1 MAATSVVV
9 FLCLFAFSNNAL
21 ADTVVWDSAPPA
33 PTNTDL
39 TAGPHTTTVNGV
51 TLTTTGSSTGTFDLR
66 VLQIEP
72 GFSTNG
78 STGLIRMQMDATATT
93 GSDSQTVTFSFSQ
106 PVSNLSFTVVD
117 IDGGPTYT
125 GDWNDYVDFN
135 SNAGF
140 PTAVTASG
148 VNYNAA
154 TGRANANTNTN
165 LTDATGNITVTFAGP
180 LTTVTVT
187 HLRGPIVTATPQNQ
201 WVFIDDL
208 TYTKVPATVKV
219 QKVTTGGVGGAFSFT
234 RTNLAS
240 APAAI
245 TTTVIGTPTP
255 AAPTAIN
262 VTTVGTAV
270 TLTETPAAGFVLSSA
285 SCTDANGAL
294 TANPGTFGTV
304 AGNVLTIP
312 AANVKGGSDLN
323 CTFTNAKIPTVK
335 TQKTTIGG
343 VGGPFT
349 FAQTN
354 LASAPAGI
362 TTTTAGTPAPAAPA
376 AINVTTIGTA
386 VTLTETPAAGYALTA
401 VSCTD
406 ANSAVTGNTGSFGSF
421 TGNVLTIP
429 AVNIKAGADLN
440 CIFTNT
446 RATVKVQKTTTGD
459 FGGPFN
465 FAQTNLVSAPAAI
478 STTAAGTPT
487 PVAPTAINITTIGTA
502 VTLTETAAAGYVLTS
517 ASCTDANSAV
527 TGNAGSFGTLAGN
540 VLTIPA
546 VNVKAG
552 ADLNCVFTNI
562 KRPTVTLT
570 KISNGGVGGFTF
582 TGTNGWAS
590 QTITTVTSGTGVT
603 GALQTLT
610 AAATSTTITEGIPA
624 GYALTSVACSGLGS
638 GGTAVPNLATGA
650 LVLDAAAT
658 AAGSNIAC
666 TFTNAKRPT
675 VTLTKISN
683 GDVGGFTFTGNNGW
697 ASQTITTV
705 TSGTGVIGALQTL
718 TAAATATTITEGIP
732 AGYALASATCT
743 GLGSGGTA
751 IPNLATG
758 ALVLDAAATAAGSN
772 IACTFT
778 NAKRPTVT
786 LTKISNGDV
795 GGFTFTGNNG
805 WASQT
810 ITTVTS
816 GTGVAGALQTL
827 TAAATSTTI
836 TEGIPAGYVLAS
848 ATCTGLGS
856 GGTAVPNLAT
866 GALVFDAA
874 ATAAGSN
881 ISCTFTNTKRPTVT
895 LTKISNGDVGGF
907 TFTGNNGWTSQT
919 ITTVTSGTGVI
930 GALQTLTAAATA
942 TTITEGIPAGYVLAS
957 ATCTG
962 LGSGG
967 TAVPNLA
974 TGALVLDAAATAAG
988 SNIACTFTNTKR
1000 PTVTL
1005 TKISNG
1011 AVGGFTFTGTNGWAS
1026 QTITTITSGTGV
1038 TGALQTLTS
1047 AATSTTITE
1056 GIPAGYA
1063 LASATCTGLGSGGT
1077 AVPNL
1082 ATGALVLDAAATAA
1096 GSNIACTFTNTKL
1109 PTVMLTKISNGG
1121 VGGFT
1126 FAGNNGWSSQT
1137 ITTVTSGTGVAGALQ
1152 TLTAASTA
1160 TTITEGIPA
1169 GYVLASVTCGG
1180 LGGGGT
1186 ATPNLSTGAV
1196 VFNAAATAAG
1206 SNIAC
1211 TFTNTKLPTI
1221 TLTKIS
1227 NGDVGGFTFTGN
1239 NGWASQTIT
1248 TVTSGTGVTGALQ
1261 TLTAAA
1267 TSTTITEGIPVGY
1280 VLASATCTGLG
1291 SGGTAV
1297 PNLAT
1302 GALVLDA
1309 AATAAGSNIA
1319 CTFTNTKRP
1328 TVTLTKISNGGVGGF
1343 TFTGNNGWA
1352 SQTIT
1357 TVTSGTG
1364 VSGALQTLTAAA
1376 TSTTI
1381 TEGIPAGYV
1390 LASATCSGLG
1400 SGGTAVPNLATGAL
1414 VLDAAATAAG
1424 SNIACTFTNTRLP
1437 TVTLTKISNGG
1448 VGGFTFTG
1456 TNGWSSQTITTVTSG
1471 TGVSGALQTLTA
1483 AATAT
1488 TITEGIPAGYALAS
1502 AACTGLGSGGTA
1514 VPNLATGSLVLD
1526 AAATAAGSNIACTFT
1541 NTRLPTV
1548 TLTKISNG
1556 AVGGF
1561 TFTGNNGWTSQTITT
1576 VTSGTGVTGAL
1587 QTLTSA
1593 SVATTIT
1600 EGIPAGYVL
1609 ASVTCGGLGSGG
1621 TATPN
1626 LATGAVAFNA
1636 AATAAGSNIA
1646 CTFTNT
1652 KLPTVTLTKISN
1664 GGVGGF
1670 TFTGTNGWA
1679 SQTITTVTS
1688 GTGVAGALQT
1698 LTAAATSTTITE
1710 GIPAGYALT
1719 SATCTGLGSGGTAV
1733 PNLATG
1739 ALVIDAAA
1747 TAAGSNIACTFT
1759 NAKRPTITLT
1769 KISNGAVGAF
1779 TFTGDNGWTSQT
1791 ITTVTSGT
1799 GVAGV
1804 TQILTAAS
1812 AATTITEGIPAGY
1825 VLASVTCGGLGS
1837 GGTTTPNLATG
1848 AVVFNAAATAAG
1860 SNITCTFTNTKLPT
1874 ITLIKISNGGVGGF
1888 AFTGDNGWASQTIT
1902 TVTSGTGV
1910 TGATQTLTAA
1920 STATTITEGIPATF
1934 ILASATCTGMGS
1946 GGTATPNFAT
1956 GALVLNVAA
1965 TAAGANITCT
1975 FTNTKLVPAMTV
1987 IKSASTAGP
1996 VSVGNIITYTFKV
2009 KNTGNTTI
2017 TAIGLSET
2025 FNGFGTA
2032 PVPGNE
2038 TLSLDTSPA
2047 GDSTDATANNG
2058 AWSTLGPGDEVTFT
2072 ASYTVVQ
2079 SDVDL
2084 LQ

>member
-1 MAATSVVV
+1 MRIFARWFAVAATSAAT
-9 FLCLFAFSNNAL
+9 FLCLLALSGNAF
-21 ADTVVWDSAPPA
+21 ADTLVWDSAPPA

-39 TAGPHTTTVNGV
+39 TAGPHTATVNGV
-51 TLTTTGSSTGTFDLR
+51 TITTTASATGTFDFRLPQ
-66 VLQIEP
+66 VEP
-72 GFSTNG
+72 GLTTNG
-78 STGLIRMQMDATATT
+78 STGLIRMQMDATALT
-93 GSDSQTVTFSFSQ
+93 GTDSQTVTFTFSQ

-140 PTAVTASG
+140 PTAVTSSG

-165 LTDATGNITVTFAGP
+165 LTDATGNITVTYAGP
-180 LTTVTVT
+180 LTSVTVT
-187 HLRGPIVTATPQNQ
+187 HLRGPILTTTPQNQ

-208 TYTKVPATVKV
+208 TYTKVPTTVKV
-219 QKVTTGGVGGAFSFT
+219 QKVTTGGVGGGFSFT

-294 TANPGTFGTV
+294 TGNTGTFGTV

-312 AANVKGGSDLN
+312 AVNVKGGADLN

-335 TQKTTIGG
+335 TQKTTVGG

-362 TTTTAGTPAPAAPA
+362 TTATAGTPAPAAPT

-401 VSCTD
+401 ASCTD
-406 ANSAVTGNTGSFGSF
+406 ANSAVTGNTGTFGTF
-421 TGNVLTIP
+421 AGNVLTIP
-429 AVNIKAGADLN
+429 AANVVAGADLN
-440 CIFTNT
+440 CVFTNT
-446 RATVKVQKTTTGD
+446 RATVKVQKITTGG
-459 FGGPFN
+459 FGGPFS

-478 STTAAGTPT
+478 STTVIGTAT
-487 PVAPTAINITTIGTA
+487 PASPTAINVTTIGTA
-502 VTLTETAAAGYVLTS
+502 VTLTETLAAGYALTS
-517 ASCTDANSAV
+517 ASCTDANGAV

-546 VNVKAG
+546 ANVKAG
-552 ADLNCVFTNI
+552 TDLNCVFTNT
-562 KRPTVTLT
+562 KLPTVTLT

-590 QTITTVTSGTGVT
+590 QTITTVTSGIGVT
-603 GALQTLT
+603 GAIQTLT
-610 AAATSTTITEGIPA
+610 ATSTATTITEGIPA
-624 GYALTSVACSGLGS
+624 GYALTSVA
-638 GGTAVPNLATGA
+638 
-650 LVLDAAAT
+650 
-658 AAGSNIAC
+658 
-666 TFTNAKRPT
+666 
-675 VTLTKISN
+675 
-683 GDVGGFTFTGNNGW
+683 
-697 ASQTITTV
+697 
-705 TSGTGVIGALQTL
+705 
-718 TAAATATTITEGIP
+718 
-732 AGYALASATCT
+732 
-743 GLGSGGTA
+743 
-751 IPNLATG
+751 
-758 ALVLDAAATAAGSN
+758 
-772 IACTFT
+772 
-778 NAKRPTVT
+778 
-786 LTKISNGDV
+786 
-795 GGFTFTGNNG
+795 
-805 WASQT
+805 
-810 ITTVTS
+810 
-816 GTGVAGALQTL
+816 
-827 TAAATSTTI
+827 
-836 TEGIPAGYVLAS
+836 
-848 ATCTGLGS
+848 
-856 GGTAVPNLAT
+856 
-866 GALVFDAA
+866 
-874 ATAAGSN
+874 
-881 ISCTFTNTKRPTVT
+881 
-895 LTKISNGDVGGF
+895 
-907 TFTGNNGWTSQT
+907 
-919 ITTVTSGTGVI
+919 
-930 GALQTLTAAATA
+930 
-942 TTITEGIPAGYVLAS
+942 
-957 ATCTG
+957 CTG

-1005 TKISNG
+1005 TKVSTG
-1011 AVGGFTFTGTNGWAS
+1011 GVGPFTFTGDNGWAS
-1026 QTITTITSGTGV
+1026 QTITTVTSGVGVTGSLQTLTAASVATAITETIPAGYVLASATCSGLGSGGTATPNLVTGAVAFNAAATSAGSNIACTFTNTKLPTVTLTKISNGDVGGFTFTGNNGWASQTITTVTSGTGVSGALQTLTAAATSTTITETIPGGYVLASAICTGLGSGGTAVPNLATGALVLDAAATSAGSNIVCTFTNTKRPTVTLTKISNGAVGAFTFTGNNGWASQTITTVTSGTGV
-1038 TGALQTLTS
+1038 TGALQTLTA
-1047 AATSTTITE
+1047 AATATTITE

-1109 PTVMLTKISNGG
+1109 PTVTLTKISNGG
-1121 VGGFT
+1121 
-1126 FAGNNGWSSQT
+1126 
-1137 ITTVTSGTGVAGALQ
+1137 
-1152 TLTAASTA
+1152 
-1160 TTITEGIPA
+1160 
-1169 GYVLASVTCGG
+1169 
-1180 LGGGGT
+1180 
-1186 ATPNLSTGAV
+1186 
-1196 VFNAAATAAG
+1196 
-1206 SNIAC
+1206 
-1211 TFTNTKLPTI
+1211 
-1221 TLTKIS
+1221 
-1227 NGDVGGFTFTGN
+1227 VGGFTFTGN

-1248 TVTSGTGVTGALQ
+1248 TVTSGTGVSGALQ
-1261 TLTAAA
+1261 TLTTAA

-1280 VLASATCTGLG
+1280 VLVSATCSGLG

-1328 TVTLTKISNGGVGGF
+1328 TVTLTKTSNGGVGGF

-1364 VSGALQTLTAAA
+1364 VTGALQTLTAAA
-1376 TSTTI
+1376 TATTI
-1381 TEGIPAGYV
+1381 TEGIPAGYA
-1390 LASATCSGLG
+1390 LASATCTGLG

-1424 SNIACTFTNTRLP
+1424 SSISCTFTNTKLP

-1456 TNGWSSQTITTVTSG
+1456 TNGWASQTITTLTSG
-1471 TGVSGALQTLTA
+1471 TGVTGALQTLTA
-1483 AATAT
+1483 AATST

-1502 AACTGLGSGGTA
+1502 VTCTGLGSGGTA
-1514 VPNLATGSLVLD
+1514 VPNLATGALALD
-1526 AAATAAGSNIACTFT
+1526 AAAIAAGSNIACTFT
-1541 NTRLPTV
+1541 NTKRPTI

-1556 AVGGF
+1556 AVGAF
-1561 TFTGNNGWTSQTITT
+1561 TFTGTNGWTSQTITT
-1576 VTSGTGVTGAL
+1576 VTSGTGVTGAI
-1587 QTLTSA
+1587 QTLTAASA
-1593 SVATTIT
+1593 ATTVT
-1600 EGIPAGYVL
+1600 ETIPAGYVL

-1636 AATAAGSNIA
+1636 AATAAGSNIT

-1670 TFTGTNGWA
+1670 T
-1679 SQTITTVTS
+1679 
-1688 GTGVAGALQT
+1688 
-1698 LTAAATSTTITE
+1698 
-1710 GIPAGYALT
+1710 
-1719 SATCTGLGSGGTAV
+1719 
-1733 PNLATG
+1733 
-1739 ALVIDAAA
+1739 
-1747 TAAGSNIACTFT
+1747 
-1759 NAKRPTITLT
+1759 
-1769 KISNGAVGAF
+1769 
-1779 TFTGDNGWTSQT
+1779 
-1791 ITTVTSGT
+1791 
-1799 GVAGV
+1799 
-1804 TQILTAAS
+1804 
-1812 AATTITEGIPAGY
+1812 
-1825 VLASVTCGGLGS
+1825 
-1837 GGTTTPNLATG
+1837 
-1848 AVVFNAAATAAG
+1848 
-1860 SNITCTFTNTKLPT
+1860 
-1874 ITLIKISNGGVGGF
+1874 
-1888 AFTGDNGWASQTIT
+1888 FTGDNGWASQTIT

-1920 STATTITEGIPATF
+1920 STITTITEAIPSTF
-1934 ILASATCTGMGS
+1934 LLASATCTGIGS
-1946 GGTATPNFAT
+1946 GGTATPNLAT
-1956 GALVLNVAA
+1956 GALVLNAAA

-1987 IKSASTAGP
+1987 VKSASTAGP

-2009 KNTGNTTI
+2009 TNTGNTII
-2017 TAIGLSET
+2017 TTVSLTDA
-2025 FNGFGTA
+2025 FNGFGA
-2032 PVPGNE
+2032 PPVPGNE
-2038 TLSLDTSPA
+2038 TLSLDAAPV
-2047 GDSTDATANNG
+2047 GDSTDAAANNG
-2058 AWSTLGPGDEVTFT
+2058 TWSTLGPGDEVTFT
-2072 ASYTVVQ
+2072 APYTVVQ
-2079 SDVDL
+2079 SDVDFR
-2084 LQ
+2084 Q